1 MKKSLQNNLTS
12 ILGFLVVIA
21 GIATLF
27 IPVAQAVMTP
37 VYYVLTFLF
46 GLILIYVKNDRAV
59 ELTKTI
65 LDKFIK

>member
-46 GLILIYVKNDRAV
+46 GLILIYVKNEKAV
-59 ELTKTI
+59 ELTKAI
-65 LDKFIK
+65 LDKFAK